1 VRGYRLFTIL
11 DQNGAD
17 RGWSQ
22 LLLDRAVI
30 LRKKAGRRRLLSL
43 CALIA
48 IACLFI
54 LIIANAFRVTE
65 QQREAERWQ
74 RHSLDVLLVTG
85 RLETAVNEA
94 LRGERGFL
102 ITGDR
107 DFLQPYF
114 RGRTQGTLLFRRLQ
128 RLTADNP
135 VQRANLAHVGD
146 RLMVYIAAIDQ
157 LVRMQAEGRHA
168 EAVAAVSA
176 RAGRAQIVD
185 VLGALR
191 QVETEERRLL
201 AERSQASFLADANAD
216 RYNYT
221 MAAAALIVVLLMAYA
236 GFGAAL
242 GHKRAIAL
250 TEELQLMATTD
261 ALTGLPNRRSLM
273 AGMELEVARAS
284 RSGRPLS
291 LALLVVDRF
300 KTINDTHGHPAGDAV
315 LQAVADE
322 LRRVTRAGDLLGR
335 FGGEEFAIVMPET
348 DLKQARWACE
358 RLRKAI
364 AARNMHF
371 PDGTIG
377 RITISSGVALLAGE
391 EGCDH
396 LISRAD
402 GALYQ
407 AKQDG
412 RDLVRMAA

>member
-1 VRGYRLFTIL
+1 M
-11 DQNGAD
+11 
-17 RGWSQ
+17 
-22 LLLDRAVI
+22 LDRAVI

-43 CALIA
+43 CALVA
-48 IACLFI
+48 IAALFA

-65 QQREAERWQ
+65 QRREAERWQ
-74 RHSLDVLLVTG
+74 RHSLDVLLVAG

-94 LRGERGFL
+94 MRGERGYL
-102 ITGDR
+102 LTDAH
-107 DFLQPYF
+107 DLLAPYF
-114 RGRTQGTLLFRRLQ
+114 RGRTQSRLLLGRLA

-135 VQRANLAHVGD
+135 AQQANLAAART
-146 RLMVYIAAIDQ
+146 RLEAYIAALDAM
-157 LVRMQAEGRHA
+157 VRMQAEGRNA
-168 EAVAAVSA
+168 DAVAGV
-176 RAGRAQIVD
+176 RAHLDHSGITAFLRT
-185 VLGALR
+185 LR
-191 QVETEERRLL
+191 QIENEERRLL
-201 AERSQASFLADANAD
+201 ADRSEDSFIADANAD

-236 GFGAAL
+236 GFGAAI
-242 GHKRAIAL
+242 GHKKAIEL
-250 TEELQLMATTD
+250 TEQLQLMATTD
-261 ALTGLPNRRSLM
+261 ALTGLANRRSLM

-291 LALLVVDRF
+291 LALLDIDRF
-300 KTINDTHGHPAGDAV
+300 KSINDTHGHPAGDAV
-315 LQAVADE
+315 LQTVADE
-322 LRRVTRAGDLLGR
+322 LRLVTRAGDLLGR

-348 DLKQARWACE
+348 DLRQARWACE

-364 AARNMHF
+364 ASRGMRF

-377 RITISSGVALLAGE
+377 RVTVSSGVALLGGE

-412 RDLVRMAA
+412 RDLVRLAA

>member
-1 VRGYRLFTIL
+1 MGYPLFTSTPV
-11 DQNGAD
+11 DSAPW
-17 RGWSQ
+17 GWSQ
-22 LLLDRAVI
+22 KLLDRAVI

-48 IACLFI
+48 IAALFAI
-54 LIIANAFRVTE
+54 IIANAFRVTE
-65 QQREAERWQ
+65 HRREAERWQ

-85 RLETAVNEA
+85 RLETAINEA
-94 LRGERGFL
+94 LRGERGYL

-107 DFLQPYF
+107 DFLEPYF

-135 VQRANLAHVGD
+135 VQRVNLAEVGGK
-146 RLMVYIAAIDQ
+146 LTVYVAAIDQ

-176 RAGRAQIVD
+176 SAGRTQIMD

-191 QVETEERRLL
+191 RVDTEERRLL
-201 AERSQASFLADANAD
+201 AERSEISAVADANAD
-216 RYNYT
+216 RYNYS
-221 MAAAALIVVLLMAYA
+221 MAAAAIIVVLLMAYA

-242 GHKRAIAL
+242 GHKRAIEL
-250 TEELQLMATTD
+250 TEQLQLMATTD

-273 AGMELEVARAS
+273 AGMELEVARAT

-291 LALLVVDRF
+291 IALLDIDRF
-300 KTINDTHGHPAGDAV
+300 KSINDRHGHPAGDAV

-322 LRRVTRAGDLLGR
+322 LRQVTRAGDLLGR

-348 DLKQARWACE
+348 DLRQARWVCE

-364 AARNMHF
+364 AKRNMHF

-377 RITISSGVALLAGE
+377 RVTVSSGVALLVGE
-391 EGCDH
+391 ESCDH

-407 AKQDG
+407 AKADG
-412 RDLVRMAA
+412 RDLVRLAA

>member
-1 VRGYRLFTIL
+1 M
-11 DQNGAD
+11 
-17 RGWSQ
+17 
-22 LLLDRAVI
+22 LDRAVM
-30 LRKKAGRRRLLSL
+30 LRKKAGRRRLVSL

-48 IACLFI
+48 IATLFA
-54 LIIANAFRVTE
+54 LIIANGFRVTE
-65 QQREAERWQ
+65 QRREAERWQ

-102 ITGDR
+102 ITNDR
-107 DFLQPYF
+107 EFLQPYF
-114 RGRTQGTLLFRRLQ
+114 RGRTQGWQLFRRLQ

-135 VQRANLAHVGD
+135 VQRANLAALE
-146 RLMVYIAAIDQ
+146 RKLAIYVASIDG
-157 LVRMQAEGRHA
+157 LVRLQVEGRHA
-168 EAVAAVSA
+168 DAVAAVGA
-176 RAGRAQIVD
+176 RTSRAQIID
-185 VLGALR
+185 FLDALR
-191 QVETEERRLL
+191 RIDAEERRLL
-201 AERSQASFLADANAD
+201 AERSRISAIADASAD
-216 RYNYT
+216 RYNYL
-221 MAAAALIVVLLMAYA
+221 MAAAAVIVVLLMGYA

-273 AGMELEVARAS
+273 AGMELEVARAE
-284 RSGRPLS
+284 RSGRPLA
-291 LALLVVDRF
+291 LALLDIDRF
-300 KTINDTHGHPAGDAV
+300 KSINDTHGHPAGDAV

-322 LRRVTRAGDLLGR
+322 LAKVTRAGDLLGR

-364 AARNMHF
+364 AKRTMRY
-371 PDGTIG
+371 PDGTLG
-377 RITISSGVALLAGE
+377 RVTISSGVALLAGD

-407 AKQDG
+407 AKEDG
-412 RDLVRMAA
+412 RDLVRLAA

>member
-1 VRGYRLFTIL
+1 M
-11 DQNGAD
+11 
-17 RGWSQ
+17 
-22 LLLDRAVI
+22 LDRAVI

-48 IACLFI
+48 IAALFT

-65 QQREAERWQ
+65 QRREAERWQ

-94 LRGERGFL
+94 MRGERGYL
-102 ITGDR
+102 LTDAH
-107 DFLQPYF
+107 DFLAPYF
-114 RGRTQGTLLFRRLQ
+114 RGRTQSRLLLRRLT

-135 VQRANLAHVGD
+135 VQQANLAAAQT
-146 RLMVYIAAIDQ
+146 RLESYIAALDSM
-157 LVRMQAEGRHA
+157 VRMQDQGRNA
-168 EAVAAVSA
+168 EAVAGV
-176 RAGRAQIVD
+176 RAHLDRSRIAD
-185 VLGALR
+185 FLRSLR
-191 QVETEERRLL
+191 QIESEERRLL
-201 AERSQASFLADANAD
+201 AERSEDSFIADANAD

-236 GFGAAL
+236 GFGAAI
-242 GHKRAIAL
+242 GHKKAIEL
-250 TEELQLMATTD
+250 TEQLQLMATTD
-261 ALTGLPNRRSLM
+261 ALTSLPNRRSLM
-273 AGMELEVARAS
+273 SGMELEVARAA

-291 LALLVVDRF
+291 LALLDIDRF
-300 KTINDTHGHPAGDAV
+300 KAINDTHGHPAGDAV

-322 LRRVTRAGDLLGR
+322 LRLVTRAGDLLGR

-364 AARNMHF
+364 AKRNLHF
-371 PDGTIG
+371 PNGTLG
-377 RITISSGVALLAGE
+377 RVTVSSGVALLAGE
-391 EGCDH
+391 EGCDQ

-412 RDLVRMAA
+412 RDLVRLAA

>member
-1 VRGYRLFTIL
+1 M
-11 DQNGAD
+11 
-17 RGWSQ
+17 
-22 LLLDRAVI
+22 LDRAVI
-30 LRKKAGRRRLLSL
+30 LRKQAGRRRLISL

-48 IACLFI
+48 IATLFA
-54 LIIANAFRVTE
+54 LIIANGFRVTE
-65 QQREAERWQ
+65 QRREAGRWQ

-85 RLETAVNEA
+85 RIETAVNEA
-94 LRGERGFL
+94 MRGARGYL
-102 ITGDR
+102 ITNDR
-107 DFLQPYF
+107 DFLGPYF
-114 RGRTQGTLLFRRLQ
+114 RGRTQSRLMLRRLA
-128 RLTADNP
+128 RLTGDNP
-135 VQRANLAHVGD
+135 LQRANLAAAQS
-146 RLMVYIAAIDQ
+146 RLEAYVVALDAM
-157 LVRMQAEGRHA
+157 VRMQAEGRSA
-168 EAVAAVSA
+168 EAVAVVRSH
-176 RAGRAQIVD
+176 VD
-185 VLGALR
+185 RSRIAAFVRALR
-191 QVETEERRLL
+191 RIDTEERRLL
-201 AERSQASFLADANAD
+201 GQRREDSFLADANAD

-242 GHKRAIAL
+242 GHKKAIEL
-250 TEELQLMATTD
+250 TEQLQLMATTD

-273 AGMELEVARAS
+273 TNMELEVARAE

-291 LALLVVDRF
+291 LALLDVDRF
-300 KTINDTHGHPAGDAV
+300 KAINDAHGHPAGDAV

-322 LRRVTRAGDLLGR
+322 LRKITRAGDLLGR

-364 AARNMHF
+364 ATRRMRY
-371 PDGTIG
+371 PDGTCG
-377 RITISSGVALLAGE
+377 HVTISSGVALLAGE

-412 RDLVRMAA
+412 RDLVRLAA